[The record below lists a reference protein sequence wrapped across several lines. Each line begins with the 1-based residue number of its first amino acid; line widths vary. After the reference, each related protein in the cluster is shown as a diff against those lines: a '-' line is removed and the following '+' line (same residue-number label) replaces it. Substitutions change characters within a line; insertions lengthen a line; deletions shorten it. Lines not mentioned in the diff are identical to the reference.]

1 MSVLK
6 DQRTRA
12 APWCFPV
19 LALSVTCGVQAQQA
33 PAPAA
38 APATLTIGIIDFYG
52 LNRLSTDRLRGA
64 LTFNE
69 GDTIALGHPP
79 PFLVESEKRLTAL
92 PGVAHAHTTIVC
104 CERGNLIVYVGIEE
118 EGAPVLRFHAA
129 PQGSVRLAADVVH
142 AAAELS
148 QAIALAVRRG
158 EAEENRSQGHSL
170 IRDPAPRELENRLLG
185 YAKRD
190 LRNLRAVLRDSADA
204 KHRAFA
210 AQVLG
215 YVDDKQAVVDDL
227 AYAISDPDEGVRND
241 AMRTLL
247 VFSDAVPTG
256 SRPAPRVP
264 YAPFIA
270 LLDSPVWTD
279 RNKSSDALAALSKDR
294 DPDLLAAVRARAL
307 TPLVE
312 IARWKSAGHAWAG
325 FILLGRAAGFSEQ
338 DLSDNWARGEREKI
352 IRLALSGQLPPGA
365 AGAADP

>member
-1 MSVLK
+1 MSVLEEH
-6 DQRTRA
+6 RTRA
-12 APWCFPV
+12 AAWSFPV
-19 LALSVTCGVQAQQA
+19 LALSITCGVQAQQA
-33 PAPAA
+33 PATAA
-38 APATLTIGIIDFYG
+38 APAALTIGSIDFYG

-64 LTFNE
+64 LTFKE
-69 GDTIALGHPP
+69 GDTVAFGQPP
-79 PFLVESEKRLTAL
+79 PFLAESETRLAAI
-92 PGVAHAHTTIVC
+92 PGVAHARTNIVC
-104 CERGNLIVYVGIEE
+104 CDNGHLIVYVGIEE

-129 PQGSVRLAADVVH
+129 PQGSVRLAADVVQ
-142 AAAELS
+142 AGDELL
-148 QAIALAVRRG
+148 QAIMLAVQRG
-158 EAEENRSQGHSL
+158 EVDEDRSQGHSL
-170 IRDPAPRELENRLLG
+170 SRAPAVREIQNRFIG

-190 LRNLRAVLRDSADA
+190 LPNLRAVLRDSADA
-204 KHRAFA
+204 KHRAVA

-247 VFSDAVPTG
+247 VFADAVPTR
-256 SRPAPRVP
+256 SRPALRVP

-270 LLDSPVWTD
+270 LLDSPMWTD
-279 RNKSSDALAALSKDR
+279 RNKSSGALAALSKDR
-294 DPDLLAAVRARAL
+294 DPDLLAALRARAL

-325 FILLGRAAGFSEQ
+325 FMLLGRAAGFSEQ